1 MERKVVDK
9 LHLVYTIIIF
19 VIVLLA
25 IWLASPYIV
34 CEEVLTKFEFAATIT
49 SIVLAVVSI
58 IYSMYSGQGVSQNLG
73 SMRDAS
79 EKIVNVGDNLESIQT
94 SLQDDITKLTNMETN
109 MQTMLSEIRATK
121 GMIANLGGNYQNDQT
136 TTSDPEFVF
145 EKTSIVGKCII
156 YACKLS
162 MDLRRPFPANL
173 IGNPTYVHGYITALE
188 TCAPAKF
195 RIIMDTNG
203 YVSVLVF
210 DKDLFKGITREKI
223 ESDISANKQFS
234 GMEQVM
240 HNIDI
245 YFGKTN

>member
-1 MERKVVDK
+1 MEGKVDK

-79 EKIVNVGDNLESIQT
+79 EKIGDVGNKLESIQEG
-94 SLQDDITKLTNMETN
+94 LQDDIFKLTNMETN
-109 MQTMLSEIRATK
+109 MQTMLSEIRAAK
-121 GMIANLGGNYQNDQT
+121 GMIANLGGNYRNDQT
-136 TTSDPEFVF
+136 TTNDHEFVF

-162 MDLRRPFPANL
+162 KEQNKPFPANL
-173 IGNPTYVHGYITALE
+173 VGNPSYLHGYITALE
-188 TCAPAKF
+188 TCAPSKF
-195 RIIMDTNG
+195 RVTGSPNG
-203 YVSVLVF
+203 FIEVMHIDEGFFELITKQYINQEIRANR
-210 DKDLFKGITREKI
+210 LF
-223 ESDISANKQFS
+223 SD
-234 GMEQVM
+234 MEQVM
-240 HNIDI
+240 HNIDT
-245 YFGKTN
+245 YFAKTN